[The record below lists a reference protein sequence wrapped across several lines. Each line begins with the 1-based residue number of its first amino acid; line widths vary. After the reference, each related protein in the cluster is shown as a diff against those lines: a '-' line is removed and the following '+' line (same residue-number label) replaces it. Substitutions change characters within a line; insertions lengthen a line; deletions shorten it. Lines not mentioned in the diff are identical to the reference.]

1 MKNLK
6 NSLHI
11 LLTFASVI
19 GFLGGWA
26 TFAHSRKPI
35 QPVTAQPLALEPLT
49 PLTPLRAIDGSSV
62 NMSDNNSNWLLNL
75 FTPVRRTRSS
85 RAMFA
90 TRGS

>member
-35 QPVTAQPLALEPLT
+35 QPVTAQPPALEPLA
-49 PLTPLRAIDGSSV
+49 PLTPLRAIDGSSIKT
-62 NMSDNNSNWLLNL
+62 SDDSSNWFLSM
-75 FTPVRRTRSS
+75 FTPVRRTRAS
-85 RAMFA
+85 RSMFT